1 MPTHAPLPAPARLEF
16 DTRGAPFSAVFGDV
30 YRPAGPP
37 LHQACTVFLQG
48 NGLPGRWAQAQ
59 SFTVV
64 ETGFGLGHNFLATW
78 LAWRDDPQRCRRL
91 HFVSF
96 ESHPFPGDDL
106 RRYALDCLD
115 GEAQVLAL
123 QLADAWPVRVP
134 GVHRMEF
141 EHGGVT
147 LTLAFG
153 EAETMAFQVD
163 AAADA
168 FYLDGFAPRVNPG
181 VWSPRVL
188 GQLVRMA
195 RDGATL
201 ATWCSSARV
210 GRDIEAA
217 GFVLRRASGAS
228 VRRHVVHGRL
238 RPGVGRARLPAH
250 LPREA
255 VVVGAGIA
263 GASVARALAG
273 QGVRVTVLDPVLRG
287 GTGAG
292 HEGHAALAVSPMFQR
307 QDNERARLSRA
318 GILRAA
324 ARWLVPDFT
333 GAVRQGGTFMPAFEA
348 SRADADA
355 AAIHAM
361 ALPADWVRWVPAE
374 QVAGLTGV
382 ESSVGG
388 VWFPSGMQVH
398 PSMLVSRL
406 LSHPGITCLPEAAS
420 ALQRTEDGRWRIPG
434 GPHTAGHVS
443 DIVVLC
449 NATGLPATLRSMGL
463 ANTLPRLVGMS
474 TVAGEVYRVGGRRLA
489 GLRSVLSGNGYCVP
503 VGDGSVVLG
512 STYRRDAA
520 RPEPGM
526 AGRDEVLAKVGRL
539 LAPLPSAAA
548 CLEHWTQSDELCG
561 WGGWR
566 ASLRDRMPVVGALDL
581 ENTLWVAGAFAS
593 RGFGLATL
601 AADVIV
607 ARLFGDPVPLERE
620 LLARLKPR

>member
-48 NGLPGRWAQAQ
+48 NDLPGRWAQAQ
-59 SFTVV
+59 GFTVV

-78 LAWRDDPQRCRRL
+78 LAWRNDPQRCRRL

-96 ESHPFPGDDL
+96 ESHPFPGSDL

-134 GVHRMEF
+134 GVHRLEF
-141 EHGGVT
+141 EQGRVT

-153 EAETMAFQVD
+153 QAETMAFQVD

-210 GRDIEAA
+210 RRDIEVA
-217 GFVLRRASGAS
+217 GFVVHQEPGTT
-228 VRRHVVHGRL
+228 VRRRILRGRL
-238 RPGVGRARLPAH
+238 RPGVGRARLPTH
-250 LPREA
+250 VPHEA

-263 GASVARALAG
+263 GASVARALAERG
-273 QGVRVTVLDPVLRG
+273 LKVTVLDPVLRG
-287 GTGAG
+287 GAGAS

-318 GILRAA
+318 GVLRAA
-324 ARWLVPDFT
+324 ARWQNT
-333 GAVRQGGTFMPAFEA
+333 GFAGCVRQGGTFMPAF
-348 SRADADA
+348 DADRA
-355 AAIHAM
+355 GGDAEAILGM
-361 ALPADWVRWVPAE
+361 ALPTDWMRWVPGE

-388 VWFPSGMQVH
+388 VWFPSGMQVN
-398 PSMLVSRL
+398 PSMLVSQL
-406 LSHPGITCLPEAAS
+406 LLHPGIACLPETAGAP
-420 ALQRTEDGRWRIPG
+420 QRTQDGRWRVPLVPG
-434 GPHTAGHVS
+434 SAGELADV
-443 DIVVLC
+443 VVLC
-449 NATGLPATLRSMGL
+449 NATGLPATLRSVGL
-463 ANTLPRLVGMS
+463 ADTLPRLAGMS
-474 TVAGEVYRVGGRRLA
+474 AVAGEVYRVAGQRLA
-489 GLRSVLSGNGYCVP
+489 GLRSVLAGNGYCVP

-512 STYRRDAA
+512 STYRRDAT
-520 RPEPGM
+520 RPEPGT

-548 CLEHWTQSDELCG
+548 SIEHWKQSDVLCG

-566 ASLRDRMPVVGALDL
+566 ASLRDRMPVVGPLDR

-607 ARLFGDPVPLERE
+607 ARLFGEPVPLERE
-620 LLARLKPR
+620 LLARLQPR